1 MHFIVNY
8 DYDFVFNETGE
19 ESVTRVDSMLVAS
32 SELNCQYNLTDINI
46 GYTMP
51 LKMIITFP
59 GIDDLNGYT
68 IERLISVVN
77 GQFNETVSNYLVY
90 FGNNQTLTPIEI
102 AFEVISDGTL
112 ILSPSS
118 SIELTSQFRLI
129 NARVAW
135 GYFFHQGPVSRDNIS
150 KELPNEIFDN
160 PHIANNQ
167 LLFSNPQINF
177 NIISNIGMPLF
188 FEFSNVYA
196 VGKNNERVYA
206 DFNGS
211 TSYTMPIAQ
220 PDVMFQTS
228 SQEFLFDR
236 ENGQTNRLFEITPQE
251 LHYSWA
257 VSTPDYVA
265 TEDIVHYLVEPI
277 DLRMQMEVI
286 LPLQLDPTSYFIYSD
301 TLISDISAM
310 IGMDSLSENMRI
322 EVIKLYLDY
331 TNKMPLN
338 CTATARFMD
347 ESMEMIH
354 QYEEITI
361 ESAKIDSHG
370 AATEA
375 SMGEIIIEIADEDI
389 SNILKTKEIILDM
402 KFTGYNEDSKI
413 LITTEDKVNIHV
425 SLFAKAGIKIELD
438 NK

>member
-1 MHFIVNY
+1 MKRTHFSFFLLVVLLLSMITACTKRNWEEINEMEYNTSIGIPLGKIEASVVNLLAQVDDSLLVTNPESGNCYLYWKQEDQRIDFNIANFTVGGSLKENILISDHLNTSITSNITIPKGEKVRFIVNY

-32 SELNCQYNLTDINI
+32 SELNCQYKLTDINI

-112 ILSPSS
+112 TLSPSS

-160 PHIANNQ
+160 PHITNNQ

-196 VGKNNERVYA
+196 VGKNNRSEERRV
-206 DFNGS
+206 G
-211 TSYTMPIAQ
+211 
-220 PDVMFQTS
+220 
-228 SQEFLFDR
+228 
-236 ENGQTNRLFEITPQE
+236 
-251 LHYSWA
+251 
-257 VSTPDYVA
+257 
-265 TEDIVHYLVEPI
+265 
-277 DLRMQMEVI
+277 
-286 LPLQLDPTSYFIYSD
+286 
-301 TLISDISAM
+301 
-310 IGMDSLSENMRI
+310 
-322 EVIKLYLDY
+322 
-331 TNKMPLN
+331 
-338 CTATARFMD
+338 
-347 ESMEMIH
+347 
-354 QYEEITI
+354 
-361 ESAKIDSHG
+361 
-370 AATEA
+370 
-375 SMGEIIIEIADEDI
+375 
-389 SNILKTKEIILDM
+389 KEC
-402 KFTGYNEDSKI
+402 
-413 LITTEDKVNIHV
+413 
-425 SLFAKAGIKIELD
+425 
-438 NK
+438 